1 MATIADD
8 DGDQPAAGVGTGGA
22 WAPPSAEPRHERPS
36 GLVVVA
42 ADVAELGADTELAVG
57 EATEAGQPAPARDP
71 AVKQATALLCE
82 DLDGL
87 DLLDAFSAVGA
98 VTVTGTDT
106 STPSAAVVHE
116 LPTDTWRWHV
126 RSPGATSIDIEA
138 SGRIVV
144 RVLGGRP
151 DDTAASIAAWE
162 RLHRPSSLRW
172 FRPGA
177 QLDDGTADRP
187 LTASALAEGPSLLF
201 LHDLFGRS
209 TTSFYGFD
217 AKLHQQL
224 ATRYGDR
231 LWAFDHPTVSSTPV
245 DNASALV
252 AMLFPVEGAD
262 RLEVDIVAHG
272 RGAAVAEQLAV
283 IDARIHVRTV
293 VAAGAPLDGTP
304 LAEPDQLAHL
314 FDACTASLATIAE
327 NPTTSTAD
335 AIGAAATELARS
347 GPSGLPGLTAM
358 ARPIATGIG
367 WRVLAGRAAPPSTAD
382 HLLHGEHDGVVPVP
396 AAASGADGEVVDRSH
411 RGLWTASDALA
422 RWLLSPETAPA
433 ATPEPVRSADVSP
446 AGEGAAVAPDTAAAP
461 PTTGRAPTAPT
472 TPAPTRPPR
481 RLTKRVT
488 APTIEAQP
496 LTLSVLHASV
506 EHADHALV
514 VGHFRGAELTP
525 SEELLDARLAGR
537 LSRRHLTRRYPEAVG
552 ETLVLPN
559 TPTDGDTARPPA
571 IVVVGLGAPGELTR
585 SRLTDTVAAGLLD
598 RALAIAE
605 SMPWTPVTGPRL
617 EPVSARLIG
626 TTGRSAL
633 PVETVVGAI
642 TDAALTVNA
651 MLCELTDDSGA
662 RLGQRLRIGHVQFV
676 ERYADKAE
684 LTGRALANIGDLV
697 LHETAPHTRLEARTS
712 VKPGAGA
719 WPARSLADE
728 PPGWQRVIVQSRRVA
743 RRAQL
748 AFTVIGSR
756 AQVEELT
763 ISVDA
768 EAVASLLRRATSD
781 AGDSSVSAALYE
793 LLVPRDLRT
802 DIASADNLQFIVD
815 EHGGAFP
822 WEALIGSR
830 RGSGAGRPLSRRGGF
845 IRQFHDTEGHRHEVR
860 GSTSRRALVIGNAP
874 GDPTHYPTL
883 PFAYEEARA
892 VGEQLGAANVEVTS
906 LLWPT
911 GPEAEVPGALP
922 PDDGS
927 VVLQQL
933 TEDVRILHVAG
944 HGDMRPSSS
953 GSGPM
958 TGGVVIGRDVFL
970 TADDIAERTT
980 VPELVFLNCCSL
992 GAHLDQAANLARAF
1006 MRRGARAVVAAGWP
1020 VNDEAARAFADRF
1033 YLDMLAGETFGTAVQ
1048 RARREAF
1055 TLRPQ
1060 SLTWAAYQCYGD
1072 PGYRLEAR
1080 RRSGTGISAAV
1091 SENELVRQ
1099 IRMAGTSIGDIGR
1112 LGGDR
1117 LARAQLQ
1124 LRNVLDGLAHHAEDR
1139 WDTSLVAYELGSAY
1153 ADLGQFEAAIDRYE
1167 RALRDDKAIAPARAL
1182 EQLGNLK
1189 IRLAQQRYRNDPADD
1204 ITGLVRD
1211 ARRHLWAALRMGET
1225 AERRA
1230 LVGSY
1235 HKKLATIANRTDR
1248 VLHLRQAADAYWAAH
1263 VLNPG
1268 DSYPLLNFL
1277 QLHVLATG
1285 SLPER
1290 ERVADVQAAIDEIED
1305 RIDEKTDD
1313 EEGFWGLSARGS
1325 ARLTRLVAGTLLQP
1339 EAPASAAIA
1348 ECYLSA
1354 FKLRSSWRERRS
1366 CTDHLRDL
1374 VELCDERKP
1383 ELREPLTQI
1392 RDALT
1397 AWTRQTFGTDE

>member
-8 DGDQPAAGVGTGGA
+8 DGHQPAIDAGRAPV
-22 WAPPSAEPRHERPS
+22 APPTVPRQERPS
-36 GLVVVA
+36 GLVVMA
-42 ADVAELGADTELAVG
+42 ADLAELGADTELAVG
-57 EATEAGQPAPARDP
+57 AAAAAGRPAPEPDP

-87 DLLDAFSAVGA
+87 DLLDVFSAVGA
-98 VTVTGTDT
+98 LTVIGGETAR
-106 STPSAAVVHE
+106 PFAAVVHE
-116 LPTDTWRWHV
+116 LATDTWRWHV
-126 RSPGATSIDIEA
+126 RSPGASTLDIDA
-138 SGRIVV
+138 SGTVVV
-144 RVLGGRP
+144 RVLGGRSE
-151 DDTAASIAAWE
+151 DAAASMVAWE
-162 RLHRPSSLRW
+162 RLHRPASLRW

-177 QLDDGTADRP
+177 QLDDGTDDRP
-187 LTASALAEGPSLLF
+187 LTAAALADGPSLLF

-217 AKLHQQL
+217 TKLHQRL

-231 LWAFDHPTVSSTPV
+231 LWAFDHPTVSSTPAE
-245 DNASALV
+245 NASALV
-252 AMLFPVEGAD
+252 AMLFPFEGGGD

-272 RGAAVAEQLAV
+272 RGAAVARQLAGA
-283 IDARIHVRTV
+283 DPRIHVRTV

-304 LAEPDQLAHL
+304 LAEPGELVHL

-327 NPTTSTAD
+327 NPTTSTVD
-335 AIGAAATELARS
+335 AIAAAATELARS
-347 GPSGLPGLTAM
+347 GPSALPGLTAL
-358 ARPIATGIG
+358 ARPLAPATG
-367 WRVLAGRAAPPSTAD
+367 WHALAGRTAPPSAAD
-382 HLLHGEHDGVVPVP
+382 RLLRDEHDGLVPVP
-396 AAASGADGEVVDRSH
+396 AAAREADGAVVDGSH
-411 RGLWTASDALA
+411 RGLWATPDPLA
-422 RWLLSPETAPA
+422 RWLLPPEPTPTSPARGADTTPADSPPGAPA
-433 ATPEPVRSADVSP
+433 ADPPPSADAP
-446 AGEGAAVAPDTAAAP
+446 A
-461 PTTGRAPTAPT
+461 TTGSAST
-472 TPAPTRPPR
+472 TPAPARPPR

-488 APTIEAQP
+488 APTVEAQP

-537 LSRRHLTRRYPEAVG
+537 LSRRHLTRRYPEAIG

-605 SMPWTPVTGPRL
+605 SMPWAPVTGPRL

-651 MLCELTDDSGA
+651 MLCELTDDRGE

-684 LTGRALANIGDLV
+684 LTGRALASIGDLV
-697 LHETAPHTRLEARTS
+697 LHETAPHTRIEAKTS

-728 PPGWQRVIVQSRRVA
+728 PPGWQRVIVKSKRFA

-768 EAVASLLRRATSD
+768 DAVGSLLRRATSD
-781 AGDSSVSAALYE
+781 AGDTSVSAALYE

-815 EHGGAFP
+815 ERSGAFP

-874 GDPTHYPTL
+874 GDPSHYPTL

-944 HGDMRPSSS
+944 HGDMRSSPS
-953 GSGPM
+953 GSGPV

-970 TADDIAERTT
+970 TAEDIAERTT

-1048 RARREAF
+1048 RARRDAF
-1055 TLRPQ
+1055 AARPQ

-1080 RRSGTGISAAV
+1080 RRTGTGISAAV

-1099 IRMAGTSIGDIGR
+1099 IRMASTSIGDIGR

-1124 LRNVLDGLAHHAEDR
+1124 LRNVLDGLAHHAEER

-1153 ADLGQFEAAIDRYE
+1153 ADLGQFEAAIQRYE

-1189 IRLAQQRYRNDPADD
+1189 IRLAQQQRRTDPTADVA
-1204 ITGLVRD
+1204 GLVRD
-1211 ARRHLWAALRMGET
+1211 SRQHLWAALRMGET

-1235 HKKLATIANRTDR
+1235 HKKLATITTGADR
-1248 VLHLRQAADAYWAAH
+1248 VLHLRQSADAYWAAH
-1263 VLNPG
+1263 LLNPG

-1285 SLPER
+1285 MLPKR
-1290 ERVADVQAAIDEIED
+1290 DRVADVQAAIDEIEG

-1339 EAPASAAIA
+1339 EAPEAQAIA
-1348 ECYLSA
+1348 DCYLGA
-1354 FKLRSSWRERRS
+1354 FRLRSSWRERRS

-1374 VELCDERKP
+1374 VELCDERRP
-1383 ELREPLTQI
+1383 ELRAPLAEI